1 MHSVLAKVIST
12 MTPEVNAYV
21 MRGMATEDLKTAD
34 AYVADVAKRRF
45 HGAIEGFEY
54 LGYERCTPEEEYREV
69 TRLRNNRRQ
78 YDCARSD
85 LRMIRIDTAYREQGK
100 TEAVPLAA
108 KYLYIPF
115 ATDGGLIHFGGSLY
129 HIKPVLTDKVIS
141 PGNRSLFVR
150 MLGTKKNFY
159 RSGYSI
165 RVDNAMKPTFVT
177 HSLIYDAKKKHSM
190 PATTKAESTM
200 VHYLLQ
206 RYGFTETFRKYLGH
220 VPIVGTCQEINEKNY
235 PADDWV
241 IVNTY
246 YTHIKPAG
254 YVEQLYTPSN
264 LALAVRRDKWDYATI
279 AFVSEFFYIV
289 DHFPQSVTPDNVD
302 SRENWEILLGYIL
315 IGGHFSI
322 GRILSQMKEHLT
334 SLDDFV
340 DEGAMEKLSEKG
352 HRITDFY
359 DLVAMLTMKFPDL
372 LAENDRVGNIYE
384 KYYDVR
390 YHTLRVITYALTH
403 MRYELQRT
411 AKRFSPVWTNVNQT
425 WQRKL
430 TPGPIYGLASE
441 NRVVEVVS
449 YCGDHWYPRLT
460 SKVSEQEKVAGG
472 KGGSRRGSKEANF
485 LDVSHIEG
493 GSVLFLPKSDPTAVA
508 NMNCYVNL
516 DRRTGSIIPNP
527 ALIAVLA
534 ETRVKLDNK

>member
-1 MHSVLAKVIST
+1 MHSVLAKVVSK
-12 MTPEVNAYV
+12 MTPEANPYI
-21 MRGMATEDLKTAD
+21 MRGMATEDLKD
-34 AYVADVAKRRF
+34 ADVYIGNVARRRF
-45 HGAIEGFEY
+45 HGAIQGFEY
-54 LGYERCTPEEEYREV
+54 HGHERCTPQQEYEEV

-78 YDCARSD
+78 FDVARSD
-85 LRMIRIDTAYREQGK
+85 LRMIRLDTSFNDNGIQRALNPK
-100 TEAVPLAA
+100 F
-108 KYLYIPF
+108 LYIPF
-115 ATDGGLIHFGGSLY
+115 ATEGGLIHIGGALY

-150 MLGTKKNFY
+150 MLGTKKNFF

-165 RVDNAMKPTFVT
+165 CVDGSMKPTFVT
-177 HSLIYDAKKKHSM
+177 HSLIYDAKKKHNL

-220 VPIVGTCQEINEKNY
+220 VPIVGTAQEVNEKNY

-241 IVNTY
+241 IVGTY
-246 YTHIKPAG
+246 YTRFKPAG
-254 YVEQLYTPSN
+254 YVEQLYTSSN
-264 LALAVRRDKWDYATI
+264 LQMAVRRDQWNYATI

-289 DHFPQSVTPDNVD
+289 DHFPSYVNEDNID
-302 SRENWEILLGYIL
+302 DKDNWLKLLGYIL

-322 GRILSQMKEHLT
+322 GRIFSQMQEHLT

-352 HRITDFY
+352 YRITDFY
-359 DLVAMLTMKFPDL
+359 DLVAMLTIKFPDL
-372 LAENDRVGNIYE
+372 LAENDRTGNIYE
-384 KYYDVR
+384 KYYDVT

-411 AKRFSPVWTNVNQT
+411 AKRFSPVWNNVNQT
-425 WQRKL
+425 WTRKL
-430 TPGPIYGLASE
+430 NPGPIYGLASE

-449 YCGDHWYPRLT
+449 YCGDNWYPRLT

-472 KGGSRRGSKEANF
+472 KGGGRRGSKEANF
-485 LDVSHIEG
+485 LDASMIEG
-493 GSVLFLPKSDPTAVA
+493 GSILFLPKSDPTPVA
-508 NMNCYVNL
+508 NINL
-516 DRRTGSIIPNP
+516 YAKINRATGSLIPNP
-527 ALIAVLA
+527 DLVAVLA
-534 ETRVKLDNK
+534 ETREKLDNK